1 MVGFARLITDHVT
14 FGYLTDVY
22 VLSEHQGRG
31 LGRWMR
37 QCLNEVVS
45 EWPMLRRCILFTRG
59 ETAARMY
66 RKTIGMMEWDGQKA
80 GLIFMERPGPGKRIP
95 QGDGTEKEDKSV

>member
-31 LGRWMR
+31 LGRWMM